1 MQQLGQILGPE
12 IDLEPKIRN
21 CEISAIENLK
31 ILKMYRI
38 LAFFEN
44 SSRDI
49 STTEQA
55 FSIP

>member
-12 IDLEPKIRN
+12 TDLEPKIGN
-21 CEISAIENLK
+21 CEILAIRNLK
-31 ILKMYRI
+31 ILKIHAI

-44 SSRDI
+44 SSRLI
-49 STTEQA
+49 LTTKQA

>member
-1 MQQLGQILGPE
+1 MQQLGQIWGLETDLG
-12 IDLEPKIRN
+12 PKIRN
-21 CEISAIENLK
+21 CEISLIENLK

-38 LAFFEN
+38 LAFFKN
-44 SSRDI
+44 TSRDI